1 MTKLT
6 LLTALIAL
14 LVASAATA
22 STPAQYRTKVNSICR
37 TYTPTFKKYEAAMTQ
52 AQKANDQQAYG
63 IALGKLLVLTLVED
77 ARIEKEPIPTA
88 LRTQMTPIVTR
99 FKKIDLHVRAALAA
113 AQANDP
119 TGMTTQLKAA
129 TTIGAG
135 FNAKLDAAGLR
146 DCGSNQQ

>member
-6 LLTALIAL
+6 LLTAVIAL
-14 LVASAATA
+14 LVASTATA
-22 STPAQYRTKVNSICR
+22 STPAQYRAKVNSICR
-37 TYTPTFKKYEAAMTQ
+37 SYTPTLNKFEAEMTQ
-52 AQKANDQQAYG
+52 SEKANNQQAYG
-63 IALGKLLVLTLVED
+63 IALGKLLVLGLVQD

-88 LRTQMTPIVTR
+88 LHAQMTPIITR
-99 FKKIDLHVRAALAA
+99 YKKIDLHVRAALAA

-119 TGMTTQLKAA
+119 KGMTTQLNVA
-129 TTIGAG
+129 TTIAAG

>member
-22 STPAQYRTKVNSICR
+22 STPAQYRAKVNSICR
-37 TYTPTFKKYEAAMTQ
+37 TYTPTFKKLEATMKQ
-52 AQKANDQQAYG
+52 SEKANNQRAYG
-63 IALGKLLVLTLVED
+63 LALGKLLVLGLVQD
-77 ARIEKEPIPTA
+77 ARIEKEPIPAA
-88 LRTQMTPIVTR
+88 LRAQMTPIVTR

-119 TGMTTQLKAA
+119 KAMSTQLHAA
-129 TTIGAG
+129 STIGAG

-146 DCGSNQQ
+146 DCGSNQP